1 MKDRTLNDRTIQ
13 SELKYEGKMVSVKL
27 DKILLESG
35 KEAFREVVTHKPAV
49 AIAPLD
55 DDGNVLL
62 IRQYRHPARE
72 KLLEVPAGL
81 IEEGEE
87 PDGAAMRE
95 LQEEIGFASN
105 NLRLLGGFWSSPGFT
120 DEYMYCYLA
129 RNLVRRELP
138 ADEDEEMT
146 TERIP
151 LEKVH
156 KLIRLGEIQDA
167 KTIALLLMV
176 TNIF

>member
-1 MKDRTLNDRTIQ
+1 MKEHPLDYRTIQ
-13 SELKYEGKMVSVKL
+13 SELKYEGVIVHVKL
-27 DKILLESG
+27 DRIILESG
-35 KEAFREVVTHKPAV
+35 KEVFREVVTHKPAV

-62 IRQYRHPARE
+62 VRQYRHPARE

-87 PDGAAMRE
+87 PDVAAMRE
-95 LQEEIGFASN
+95 LQEEVGFASN

-129 RNLVRRELP
+129 SNLVKRELP
-138 ADEDEEMT
+138 GDDDEEIT

-151 LEKVH
+151 LEEVH
-156 KLIRLGEIQDA
+156 KLIKLGEIQDA
-167 KTIALLLMV
+167 KTIALLLMIV
-176 TNIF
+176 DVF